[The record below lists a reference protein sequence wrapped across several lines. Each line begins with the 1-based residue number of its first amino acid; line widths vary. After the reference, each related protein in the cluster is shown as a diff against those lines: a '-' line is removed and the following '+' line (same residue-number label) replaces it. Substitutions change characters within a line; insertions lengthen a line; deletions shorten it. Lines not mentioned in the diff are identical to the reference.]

1 MHLRLPAL
9 ALFAAMVAAAQPAQ
23 SGNGALAPVFARM
36 DKAAAGFRGL
46 TADVRHLTHTDFVNE
61 DSVDTG
67 TIKLKRPK
75 PNETRVLIE
84 FTEPDPKKLYFQ
96 GKKMEI
102 YYPRMNNVDEY
113 ELGQER
119 ALVDQYLLMGFGA
132 TSKELQNAYN
142 IWLVGEEAVAGQPA
156 VELELIP
163 KSKDVFQQVKKFQLW
178 ISDKTG
184 VPVQLKFY
192 PSGQY
197 VVFTYTNIRVN
208 PDLPDSVLKLQ
219 LPKGTTRH
227 YPQKGS

>member
-1 MHLRLPAL
+1 MHSRFLVV
-9 ALFAAMVAAAQPAQ
+9 ALFPATFAAAQPAQ
-23 SGNGALAPVFARM
+23 SGNAALAPVFARV
-36 DKAAAGFRGL
+36 DKAAAGFKGL

-75 PNETRVLIE
+75 PNDTRVLIE
-84 FTEPDPKKLYFQ
+84 FTEPDPKKLVFQ
-96 GKKMEI
+96 GRKMEI

-113 ELGQER
+113 DLGQER

-132 TSKELQNAYN
+132 TSQDLQNAYS
-142 IWLVGEEAVAGQPA
+142 IRLLGEETVAGQPA
-156 VELELIP
+156 TELELIP
-163 KSKDVFQQVKKFQLW
+163 KSNDVRQQVKRFQLW
-178 ISDKTG
+178 ISEKNG

-208 PDLPDSVLKLQ
+208 PDLPDSALKLQ
-219 LPKGTTRH
+219 LPKGTTKH